1 MVNLWKRQKSL
12 RGGSILSFLGVRVI
26 FHVAAF
32 SVIKSAHSISRLK
45 IGHLLKS
52 SRFFISKLKPC
63 GS

>member
-1 MVNLWKRQKSL
+1 MEKTEK
-12 RGGSILSFLGVRVI
+12 FEGVRVI

-32 SVIKSAHSISRLK
+32 SVIKSSHSISRLK

>member
-32 SVIKSAHSISRLK
+32 SVIKSSHSISRLK
-45 IGHLLKS
+45 IGTLVK
-52 SRFFISKLKPC
+52 KLKVFHQQA
-63 GS
+63 